1 MPDRCEQLQ
10 AENHQVKKNFN
21 DLELQIKK
29 IEVMLRRKSSQ
40 LYSNKIVDK
49 NGEIAKFES
58 DLEHLIM
65 EDVSLQAQEQE
76 LMSKVKKLQDKRK
89 QELADGNKLY

>member
-40 LYSNKIVDK
+40 LYSNKVADK
-49 NGEIAKFES
+49 NGELAKFES

-76 LMSKVKKLQDKRK
+76 LMSKVKKLQEKRK
-89 QELADGNKLY
+89 